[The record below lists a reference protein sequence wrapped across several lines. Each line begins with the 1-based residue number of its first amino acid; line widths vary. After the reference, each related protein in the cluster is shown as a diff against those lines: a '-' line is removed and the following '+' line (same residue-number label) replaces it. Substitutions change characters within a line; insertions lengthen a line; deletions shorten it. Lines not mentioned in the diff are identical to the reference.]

1 MERLLIVKENFKRRV
16 SNILRKKNG
25 GISYWIEILGGVLI
39 VVLVVAAFNDFD
51 WSVMTAKFGEMLDG
65 LMTKAEN
72 LWQ

>member
-16 SNILRKKNG
+16 SNILRKKND